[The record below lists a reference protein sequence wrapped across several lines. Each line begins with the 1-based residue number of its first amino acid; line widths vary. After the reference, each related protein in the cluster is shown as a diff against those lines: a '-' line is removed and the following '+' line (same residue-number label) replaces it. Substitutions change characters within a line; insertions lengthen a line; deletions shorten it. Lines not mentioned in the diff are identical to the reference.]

1 MEEEQQIMDRL
12 KEKERELEQNLL
24 KIQDVTGNSKF
35 YKITEVTNIHSFKF
49 KPYVGFEHY

>member
-49 KPYVGFEHY
+49 KPYVGFEQY